1 MTQHIDQPRHRRIE
15 NDEYR
20 DVAGNGRGR
29 PMANG
34 YGMPPAGYPVPPN
47 HFPQQFAP
55 SFQSF
60 GGGQHPSGP
69 QQVVPT
75 YPSTYPPQY
84 AMPQQPIPAQR
95 SYAAPPQPQ
104 PQPSQP
110 QQPQS
115 QPQKPQP
122 NGLATAGLV
131 VAIIGAVFSFIP
143 VVGTVAWFLAPIGL
157 VLSAVGLV
165 KSKRARSGRGRSI
178 AGIVL
183 GVVALLMCVLYTSVF
198 VASVGNAAQQ
208 TTAVHQVTYEV
219 TTAKGSKIAAT
230 YSQSHNDDLASATV
244 SDAASPWSENA
255 QVSGVMGPTV
265 TASLSP
271 DIEHENKKDTISCT
285 IIEDGVQVAQNSAT
299 GTDAMVTCTK

>member
-20 DVAGNGRGR
+20 DVAGNGR
-29 PMANG
+29 PMPNG
-34 YGMPPAGYPVPPN
+34 YGMPPAGYGFPQ
-47 HFPQQFAP
+47 HQIPQQFAP

-60 GGGQHPSGP
+60 GGAQHASGP
-69 QQVVPT
+69 QPVLPAYPQT
-75 YPSTYPPQY
+75 YPPSYAPQY
-84 AMPQQPIPAQR
+84 AMPQQPVPSQR
-95 SYAAPPQPQ
+95 SHAAPSP
-104 PQPSQP
+104 QP

-115 QPQKPQP
+115 

-143 VVGTVAWFLAPIGL
+143 FVGTVAWFIAPIGL

-165 KSKRARSGRGRSI
+165 KSKRARSGRGKSI

-183 GVVALLMCVLYTSVF
+183 SVVALIMCVLYTSVF

-208 TTAVHQVTYEV
+208 TAAVHQVTYKV
-219 TTAKGSKIAAT
+219 TTAKGSKITAT
-230 YSQSHNDDLASATV
+230 YSQSQNDNLASASV

-271 DIEHENKKDTISCT
+271 NLENPNKKDTISCT
-285 IIEDGVQVAQNSAT
+285 IIEDGVQVATNSAS
-299 GTDAMVTCTK
+299 GVDAMVTCTK